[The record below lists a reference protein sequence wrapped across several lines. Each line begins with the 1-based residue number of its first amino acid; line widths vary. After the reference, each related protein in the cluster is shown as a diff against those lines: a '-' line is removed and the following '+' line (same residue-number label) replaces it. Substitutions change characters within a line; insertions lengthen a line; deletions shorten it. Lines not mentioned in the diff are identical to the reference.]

1 MSNRG
6 MTHLLIPAFL
16 TAVFTAFGAA
26 QDKAKP
32 KGDYDIQRCAPKL
45 ISKASGKS
53 PEFHFRKGEEYKH
66 SPVVA
71 YEVLESGEIAHPL
84 LKRSSGVAEVDK
96 YALKWAQELK
106 FNMPPGCGVVDVVE
120 STVSRAQLT
129 SQSTSG
135 SWRDSGRVFE

>member
-1 MSNRG
+1 LVSNRV
-6 MTHLLIPAFL
+6 MRDLVIPVLLL
-16 TAVFTAFGAA
+16 AVFTAFGAA
-26 QDKAKP
+26 QDKASP
-32 KGDYDIQRCAPKL
+32 KGEFDIPRCAPKV

-96 YALKWAQELK
+96 YALKWVQELK
-106 FNMPPGCGVVDVVE
+106 FNKRPGCGAVE
-120 STVSRAQLT
+120 STVDVTIDFR
-129 SQSTSG
+129 
-135 SWRDSGRVFE
+135 